1 MVSPDSRANL
11 ARRQAETPLI
21 ALFRFPGPALLGAGD
36 ALDAELSF
44 KQNYDKILGVWINDP
59 HSYVVTKVLR
69 AVPRVP

>member
-1 MVSPDSRANL
+1 
-11 ARRQAETPLI
+11 
-21 ALFRFPGPALLGAGD
+21 
-36 ALDAELSF
+36 LDAELSF